1 MQMPLFEMCLVL
13 MGGLFIW
20 LKPTSTQTMYKQAFI
35 AFVTDNSWEVIIFM
49 VTLEEGVNDGLFK
62 QRVHFYEWGI

>member
-13 MGGLFIW
+13 MCGLFIS
-20 LKPTSTQTMYKQAFI
+20 LKPISTETVYKQAII
-35 AFVTDNSWEVIIFM
+35 AFATDNSWEVIIFM

-62 QRVHFYEWGI
+62 QRVHFYE